1 MLDTLRGMVIVM
13 APGATDSDVEMARPS
28 PETCADTDPCGP
40 FSLSVSVPVRSPTA
54 VGVKLKHTVQMVP
67 AASLSGASGQS
78 VPMMV
83 KSPVIDI
90 ELMFAILAREPEI
103 KDSPAARPL
112 EVKRGDIRFESI
124 YDEVQ

>member
-1 MLDTLRGMVIVM
+1 
-13 APGATDSDVEMARPS
+13 MARPS

-54 VGVKLKHTVQMVP
+54 VGVKLKLTVQMVP

-90 ELMFAILAREPEI
+90 ELILTGPVPELVNRATP
-103 KDSPAARPL
+103 KSPLVVPTGIGRKPL
-112 EVKRGDIRFESI
+112 AYENTRDRKSTRLNSSH
-124 YDEVQ
+124 